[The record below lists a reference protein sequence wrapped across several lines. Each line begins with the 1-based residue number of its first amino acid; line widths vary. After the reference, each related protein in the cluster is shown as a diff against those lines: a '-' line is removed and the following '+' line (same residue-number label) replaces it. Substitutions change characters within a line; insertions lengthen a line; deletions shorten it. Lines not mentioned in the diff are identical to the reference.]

1 MIIKKSIFVLILS
14 LIICVPLRA
23 QEQDL
28 KREVT
33 LYNPYKPSLSDA
45 RKLSFLPDIND
56 TASVNPVFSY
66 DVNSE
71 AFNPTHS
78 ISPIKSASLLS
89 DPLPKLYKSY
99 VRLGLG
105 NNSTPLA
112 ELSISNHRSKKGAA
126 GIYAKHYSS
135 NGKVPLE
142 NKQKVYA
149 GFMDND
155 ATVYGRKFFDKSYVD
170 LTADFM
176 QKVRYAYGYNTE
188 TPYEFLKKNIRLSYI
203 DAGASLSFVS
213 LNLDSADLSYDL
225 GVSYDYFRNAG

>member
-105 NNSTPLA
+105 NNSTPLG
-112 ELSISNHRSKKGAA
+112 EL
-126 GIYAKHYSS
+126 
-135 NGKVPLE
+135 
-142 NKQKVYA
+142 
-149 GFMDND
+149 
-155 ATVYGRKFFDKSYVD
+155 T
-170 LTADFM
+170 T
-176 QKVRYAYGYNTE
+176 NT
-188 TPYEFLKKNIRLSYI
+188 
-203 DAGASLSFVS
+203 
-213 LNLDSADLSYDL
+213 
-225 GVSYDYFRNAG
+225 